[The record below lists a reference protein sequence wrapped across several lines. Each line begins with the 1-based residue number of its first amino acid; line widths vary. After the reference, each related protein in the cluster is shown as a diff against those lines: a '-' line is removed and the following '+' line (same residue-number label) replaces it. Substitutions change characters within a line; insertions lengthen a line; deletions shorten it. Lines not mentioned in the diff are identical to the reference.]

1 MNTVRYPLLLLA
13 LTTTGALAQPGTLDA
28 SFGTGGVTLFPG
40 VEANAV
46 AFQPDGK
53 IVASGN
59 VGGDAAFWRFHPDGT
74 LDASFGTGGVVT
86 VDLGG
91 PLDYFIDLAV
101 LPSGAIVAVGTKA
114 LSDSDQSQLRI
125 GDDAVVARFL
135 PSGTL
140 DAAFGTGGLVREPG
154 TAGTPDAFWSVDVRP
169 DGRIVAGGTRGDL
182 VGPVIDACYAV
193 QYLEDGTR
201 DAAFGTDGVVVIA
214 PPAPAPGQDI
224 YCFAGALFPDGR
236 YTLSGRLIPQ
246 RGWAAMRLLA
256 DGTPDPAFDGDGVA
270 LTTGLT
276 GITQAMEA
284 GPDGS
289 VTIVGSNNSVVTLFR
304 FTPAGLPDPTFGE
317 DGLSLLPEL
326 GGTRLYGSALQSD
339 GKVLFAGE
347 TLLDGTSDVV
357 LARVLADGSLDPAFG
372 TGGVTRIDIGQPN
385 PPGNALADRGYQV
398 ELQTDGRIVVAG
410 IADGGTASRSGFVAR
425 FLNDGTVDAEG
436 SPEAHRLTL
445 EHPAPNPASGQARV
459 AFTLA
464 APAAVRL
471 AVYDVLGREVALL
484 VDGVR
489 SAGRH
494 EVVFDLRRAGI
505 PSGVYTVSLRGAGAF
520 LSRRM
525 TLVR

>member
-1 MNTVRYPLLLLA
+1 MRICTPLLLA
-13 LTTTGALAQPGTLDA
+13 LLVAAPALAQPGTLDA
-28 SFGTGGVTLFPG
+28 TFGTRGVTLFPG
-40 VEANAV
+40 IEANAV

-59 VGGDAAFWRFHPDGT
+59 VGGDAAVWRFLPDGT
-74 LDASFGTGGVVT
+74 LDASFGTGGVAT

-91 PLDYFIDLAV
+91 PFDVFIDLAV

-114 LSDSDQSQLRI
+114 LSNSDQSQLRI
-125 GDDAVVARFL
+125 GDAAVVARFL

-154 TAGTPDAFWSVDVRP
+154 TAGTPDAFWAVDVRP

-236 YTLSGRLIPQ
+236 YALTGRLIPQ
-246 RGWAAMRLLA
+246 RGWAAMRLLD
-256 DGTPDPAFDGDGVA
+256 DGTPDPAFDGDGIA
-270 LTTGLT
+270 LTSGFM
-276 GITQAMEA
+276 GITQTGEA

-289 VTIVGSNNSVVTLFR
+289 VTLVGSSNSLVTLFR
-304 FTPAGLPDPTFGE
+304 FKSDGTPDPTFGV
-317 DGLSLLPEL
+317 DGVSQLPEL
-326 GGTRLYGSALQSD
+326 GFTRLYGSALQSD

-347 TLLDGTSDVV
+347 TLLGGISDVV
-357 LARVLADGSLDPAFG
+357 LARVLTDGSLDPAFG
-372 TGGVTRIDIGQPN
+372 TGGFTRLDIGQPN

-398 ELQTDGRIVVAG
+398 ELQADGRILVAG

-425 FLNDGTVDAEG
+425 FLNDGPVDSEG

-445 EHPAPNPASGQARV
+445 QRPAPNPSAGST
-459 AFTLA
+459 TLVYELA
-464 APAAVRL
+464 EEAAVRL

-484 VDGVR
+484 VDG
-489 SAGRH
+489 A
-494 EVVFDLRRAGI
+494 
-505 PSGVYTVSLRGAGAF
+505 RGAGAHEAV
-520 LSRRM
+520 LDASRLTPGLYVVRLHAGP
-525 TLVR
+525 LVQTRRLTVAR